1 MVADRYVDQQWEK
14 MFNILQNTIFMIL
27 QSVASLFIIII
38 LLFGEKMCEEIMTC
52 VSIELIMEIKSSKG
66 LQRSLTNIKLRT
78 GAIRWR
84 TLYFFRQG
92 RPPTQHPT
100 HLTKF

>member
-38 LLFGEKMCEEIMTC
+38 LLFGEKMC
-52 VSIELIMEIKSSKG
+52 
-66 LQRSLTNIKLRT
+66 
-78 GAIRWR
+78 
-84 TLYFFRQG
+84 
-92 RPPTQHPT
+92 
-100 HLTKF
+100 